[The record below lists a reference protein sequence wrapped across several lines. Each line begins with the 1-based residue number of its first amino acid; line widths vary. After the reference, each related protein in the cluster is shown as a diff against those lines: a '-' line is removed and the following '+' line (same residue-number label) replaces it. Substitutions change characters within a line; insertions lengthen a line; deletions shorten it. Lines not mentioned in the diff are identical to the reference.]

1 MLKVINIVE
10 IFNKILKEKKK
21 KFLKYEFKKKNDK
34 KKYVTN
40 LKENLNV
47 KTIYSREKSE
57 KVLIEYFRENL
68 KK

>member
-1 MLKVINIVE
+1 MNL
-10 IFNKILKEKKK
+10 
-21 KFLKYEFKKKNDK
+21 KKKNDK